1 MGKHSEHKTAH
12 AWTGSASGTG
22 SDSYPAGSAV
32 PGKRDMARKSVY
44 VTGFVIALALG
55 ALLGF
60 NAKPI
65 ARLASRVYLSLKLS
79 KSHVTGREGK
89 RVQRALSP
97 LPTNPDGSINTL
109 VLGSDAGS
117 NKGEGG
123 YCRSDVMLLVSLQEK
138 KKKAVVISI
147 PRDTMVEIPGYGTQK
162 INAAHAFFGPSG
174 AIDAVKK
181 LTGLE
186 VNHYI
191 SMQFTGFQK
200 IVNALGGVP
209 IHLNAPINDPHS
221 GYLPAGDLNLDGWQA
236 LVLVRSRNLPM
247 GDLDR
252 IESQHAFLKAL
263 LDKAF
268 AVKSLSKANE
278 MVNILASNCKM
289 DYSAGQLMDLAESL
303 RGFKPENVQ
312 FVTAPGQFAT
322 VDSLD
327 YWIVDANLMSQVAN
341 EVRTSAW
348 ISPELSAKLQSDS
361 SARAE
366 VLNAPDSDV
375 ITVVSGTEASA
386 SEVPMLA
393 SELTLMGHKGVYQ
406 GRIKEPLAQT
416 TIYYRKE
423 AKNHF
428 DAMMASIPELSGAA
442 VLENEQVTTSYN
454 SPIVVV
460 LGRGFVTPPIVS
472 IYGRIATPVFNF
484 EGFGIR
490 RLAFKR

>member
-12 AWTGSASGTG
+12 AWTGSTSGTG
-22 SDSYPAGSAV
+22 SDSYPAGSSV
-32 PGKRDMARKSVY
+32 RGKRDMARKSVY

-55 ALLGF
+55 ALIGF

-65 ARLASRVYLSLKLS
+65 AKFASRVYLSLKLS

-162 INAAHAFFGPSG
+162 INAAHAFYGPSG
-174 AIDAVKK
+174 AIDAVKE
-181 LTGLE
+181 LTGLQ

-191 SMQFTGFQK
+191 SMQFTGFQQ

-263 LDKAF
+263 LDKAS
-268 AVKSLSKANE
+268 AVKSLRKANE

-366 VLNAPDSDV
+366 VLNAPNSDV
-375 ITVVSGTEASA
+375 ITVLSGTEASA

-406 GRIKEPLAQT
+406 GHAKEPLAQT

-423 AKNHF
+423 AKTYFN
-428 DAMMASIPELSGAA
+428 AMMTSIPELSGAA
-442 VLENEQVTTSYN
+442 VLENEQVPASYN

-490 RLAFKR
+490 RLTFKR